1 MSGQAAILAQAR
13 TDAEGRLLSAS
24 EALSALQ
31 RDCGGEVPGRIAIP
45 ALAELEAKAR
55 EFGLKLGRTMRASNG
70 RELITAWLDIVPD
83 ADGGCLI
90 TAASWQVSALPPED
104 QAMVSAHRAEIDRA
118 LAELTARLDA
128 QQCLLAVEGDAADL
142 AETLAAMRAGLGCPW
157 TDYVTIDGASHR
169 QPMHW
174 RLLDGAMLRVTGS
187 ERCWRASLIPVEV
200 PGCDPAGF
208 ELHLTAQT
216 PLAPPA
222 PAPTPGSIVLPNNG
236 QGLVGRDIA
245 PVLRQPIARIIANAE
260 TIRTRMAGPLAE
272 EYSQY
277 AADIAAAGQH
287 LLALVEDLADL
298 EVVESEEFNTAPDRI
313 DLADVARRAAGILAV
328 RAQERGIAIDAPRQG
343 EHLPAIAE
351 FRRVLQVLLNLVGN
365 AIRYAP
371 DNSQI
376 WIRLEDAGGRARLI
390 VADQGPGLSAEQQAK
405 VFEKFERLGRSGEDG
420 GSGLGL
426 YISRRLARAMGG
438 ELTVESAPGQG
449 ARFILD
455 VPADLLALAPT
466 TVRPVRPDDTAAQ

>member
-1 MSGQAAILAQAR
+1 MTSEVAFLAQAR
-13 TDAEGRLLSAS
+13 TDSEGKLLSAS
-24 EALSALQ
+24 DALSALQ

-70 RELITAWLDIVPD
+70 RELISAWLDIVPD
-83 ADGGCLI
+83 AEGGCLI
-90 TAASWQVSALPPED
+90 TASSWQVSLLPPED
-104 QAMVSAHRAEIDRA
+104 QAQASAHRAEIDRV

-128 QQCLLAVEGDAADL
+128 QQCLLAVEGDGGDL
-142 AETLAAMRAGLGCPW
+142 GEVMDAMRAGIGKPW
-157 TDYVTIDGASHR
+157 TDFVTIEGGSHR

-174 RLLDGAMLRVTGS
+174 RLLDGATLRLSGS
-187 ERCWRASLIPVEV
+187 DRNWRARLIPVEV
-200 PGCDPAGF
+200 PGGDPAGF
-208 ELHLTAQT
+208 ELHLTADA
-216 PLAPPA
+216 PLPPPM
-222 PAPTPGSIVLPNNG
+222 PAQVPGAIVMPSNG

-298 EVVESEEFNTAPDRI
+298 EVVESDDFNTAPDRI
-313 DLADVARRAAGILAV
+313 DLADVARRASGILAV
-328 RAQERGIAIDAPRQG
+328 RAQERGISIDAPKQG

-376 WIRLEDAGGRARLI
+376 WIRLEDAGTRARLI
-390 VADQGPGLSAEQQAK
+390 VADQGPGLSDEQQAK

-449 ARFILD
+449 ARFVLE

-466 TVRPVRPDDTAAQ
+466 TARPAEPDEPAAD